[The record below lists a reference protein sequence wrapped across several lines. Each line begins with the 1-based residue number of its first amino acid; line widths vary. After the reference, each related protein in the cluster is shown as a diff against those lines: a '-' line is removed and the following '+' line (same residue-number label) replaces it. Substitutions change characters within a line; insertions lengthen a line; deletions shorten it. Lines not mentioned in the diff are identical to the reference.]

1 MDETR
6 HALPVELTEPLEL
19 AHTDTRAQLLAIAGV
34 LAALLVCLVGVI
46 VGMVNQ
52 VTVPPVLEGATYTL
66 VGALAG
72 MLVTRR

>member
-6 HALPVELTEPLEL
+6 HALPVELAEPITLES
-19 AHTDTRAQLLAIAGV
+19 TDTRAQLLAIGGV
-34 LAALLVCLVGVI
+34 LLSLLVCLVGVI
-46 VGMVNQ
+46 WCALLAVA
-52 VTVPPVLEGATYTL
+52 PPAVLEGATYTL